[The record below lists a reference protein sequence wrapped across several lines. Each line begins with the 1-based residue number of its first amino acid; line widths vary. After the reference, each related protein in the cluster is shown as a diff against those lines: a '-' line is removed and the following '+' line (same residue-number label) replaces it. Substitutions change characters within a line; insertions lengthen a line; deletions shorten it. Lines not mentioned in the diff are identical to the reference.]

1 MDPPTVAGS
10 GKDGRVTK
18 GDMMAAIERA
28 ARAHAGAAAGAAQ
41 VRAPS
46 PADDAAREERVKM
59 TRLRQTIARRLK
71 EAQNTAAMLTTFNEV
86 DMSAVMTL
94 RNQYKD
100 LFEKKHGVKL
110 GFMGFFVR
118 ACVQALK
125 EIPAVNAEIDG
136 TDIVYKNYYHIG
148 VAVGT
153 EKGLVVPVV
162 RDCRRANRSPRS
174 RRRSPTSAAA
184 RATARSRSRR
194 CRAAPSPSPTAA
206 STAR

>member
-1 MDPPTVAGS
+1 
-10 GKDGRVTK
+10 
-18 GDMMAAIERA
+18 
-28 ARAHAGAAAGAAQ
+28 
-41 VRAPS
+41 
-46 PADDAAREERVKM
+46 M

-86 DMSAVMTL
+86 DMSAVMAL

-100 LFEKKHGVKL
+100 LFEKRHGVKL

-136 TDIVYKNYYHIG
+136 TDIIYKNYYHVG

-162 RDCRRANRSPRS
+162 RDCDRQIARRDREG
-174 RRRSPTSAAA
+174 RSPTSAGA